1 MAHHT
6 ITPGDSSTVFGTIEQ
21 KGSLTGTDINL
32 WLSLGTPMGILSN
45 IPKHSII
52 TDSSK
57 LIVKVANTM
66 PTAKPLARVFI
77 SGTKNTDFND
87 HDYEETGSKLIGQA
101 SISGGGYNASEGS
114 VTWNKTWENNLSV
127 FLNTSGAEVGK
138 CHLGSSPHIRL
149 HNDYSSWTKEYWC
162 MQAYIYLQYNTPH
175 VVVKTSVND
184 SNRGSVSG
192 ANTYDYNA
200 TNIVIQATP
209 KAGYYLSSWSGAAS
223 GNNTTLKY
231 AASDLID
238 AYDAEKTFTAN
249 FSPQTYTVSFDS
261 MGGSSVN
268 SIQATFNSTYSNLSS
283 VNSPTKDGYEFK
295 GWYTQPNGAGTKVES
310 TTKVTATSNH
320 TLYAYWVGRKY
331 TVSYNGNGSTSGSA
345 SSTTHT
351 YGTSS
356 NLSSGGNLERKYKV
370 TYQYKDN
377 ITSDSEVWVSY
388 SLLGWSK
395 TSNATSA
402 QFALGKSVSTDFLP
416 SKDNDSISLYATW
429 KKNST
434 VLPNPT
440 RKGYDFSGWYN
451 SSGSKIGDGGKDY
464 EPTGNITLIAHWTAR
479 KYTITLNGNGGSSPS
494 SVQVTFDQQYGNF
507 GSSTKNGF
515 EFKGWYTSPYWDTGE
530 EIKPTTIVDKDYD
543 QTFYARWKALEDIN
557 YNNLF
562 SLSSWFNSKSS
573 IASSHTVDYNNI
585 EGSIKL
591 IESNGATDR
600 YTTMSATDKDNTLYV
615 IPVQQKENN
624 NDVVYIFSCE
634 LETNGSGRVMIFN
647 TNSSN
652 NGYVGSSFPLDLD
665 NMTSGTYK
673 QEFTVSGE
681 KIHIRFGT
689 RAANCYTKFSNIRIY
704 KKSIDNNV
712 ALTSKSRDLKT
723 LSSLLVPEKKEGYSF
738 YGWHIDEKLNDNQ
751 VTLEWAQSLTQGTT
765 VYSKILPN
773 KYKIIYDGNG
783 YTGYINENNKVNE
796 KTYTYDKQDNLS
808 PNIYKREYGVTYTLI
823 DESDSNK
830 EEDKAS
836 CPIQNDIAYYTFA
849 NKWMDKDGKTY
860 VDQQLIFNL
869 SSTNNDII
877 TLYAQW
883 NSGSV
888 ILPEPTRKGYT
899 FSGWYKKDGTYIGIN
914 GDEFIPNSNTELIAH
929 WEEHTYTITFNGNSG
944 NGSMYSIVANYSQK
958 ITLPQIGFTKLG
970 YHFTGWITADN
981 GPDEPYKS
989 GNIVSRLTAINND
1002 TIEFVTTWAP
1012 NKYKI
1017 EFVKKEDY
1025 SGDMDILDITY
1036 DDPNDYFP
1044 PNKFSKK
1051 GYIFQGWSTS
1061 SLGNKIDYEVGDEIP
1076 NLSTTENSTVYIYA
1090 VWKTIVYSIVF
1101 DGNGSTSGEMNDI
1114 IDPVSYDEEIQL
1126 PDVRY
1131 EKFGYDFIGWLS
1143 SEGGEIIKQNT
1154 IKNLTDKNEH
1164 RVTLYAQWKQKKYT
1178 IIWEDVADGENR
1190 TTEEYSNTIP
1200 QYSTTPWKSYT
1211 DEMHFIF
1218 VDWDRPIELL
1228 GNEEDGAIIR
1238 YKAIFNSE
1246 KHEHTQTDVIDPIG
1260 ANPGYT
1266 RHTCPLEECGHY
1278 YDDTTTWRV
1287 IFLEYDETELSNEIL
1302 NEFEEIFP
1310 PSSYIPIETSMD
1322 TAEKDYYFNGWTKKP
1337 GYGYDDGNY
1346 IGNSNS
1352 EKWMEGANA
1361 RSNLV
1366 YQATYDYHI
1375 KTYPVSWY
1383 DGDGKLVYYQA
1394 NVPYGEVPTQPS
1406 IIPTKTSTSTEVF
1419 SFEYWKLEGTS
1430 EDGIIQVQGPQN
1442 YYAQFSSGVRTYTVI
1457 WKNPGVEE
1465 PLYIETG
1472 IKFQEKVPK
1481 YEGDPAKLVHPNE
1494 GDPLYTYE
1502 FVGWSTEII
1511 DHIPEDSEQDFP
1523 DDGELPLVT
1532 GDVIYTAVY
1541 KKKYQIYNI
1550 RARILYQDDEIWIN
1564 YEDSYYSDEIYL
1576 NAYFYGKP
1584 AGYTFLQWDD
1594 GNKNIIRKIIVKE
1607 DKDYKAEYIPNY
1619 YTVKWVGYKNNTLK
1633 TEQLPYKTKPDST
1646 EVEQMN
1652 ELKKP
1657 YDDKYHY
1664 EFDSWEIM
1672 RGNVN
1677 EKGEILGD
1685 VIYRAVYKTKEH
1697 QWSATEFNFVIDE
1710 GYAEAKRYCTCE
1722 NCNEW
1727 EEHYDRAVVTLTS
1740 RVLKGEEVSCDKDG
1754 YLTYFASFK
1763 DDWNGLVTKKVV
1775 IKQTGHLWSDTQ
1787 RIGKNYDEKG
1797 WHYKVCLRCNQAEA
1811 GTHNWDEGKVDNSN
1825 ACIDGGVMKFKCQDK
1840 GCDGVYHIGMSP
1852 GEHKDFISTPGREPT
1867 CEENGNKPYKQCTVC
1882 KLYYPEEAD
1891 ANKTSG
1897 KFSNSSFIIKALG
1910 HAYNK
1915 IVHTI
1920 VDENTGEVIDTRADC
1935 TNSGVVRQI
1944 CDHGCGIDRI
1954 INISPRKHNWGE
1966 VMVDRESTCTE
1977 NGVGI
1982 CQCKNTE
1989 TDYHKKCEDIKSV
2002 KLPLKPHTPNIIES
2016 GIPPTCT
2023 EKGESDKIICSVCL
2037 KILQD
2042 AYEIP
2047 ALGHHFISKSLIP
2060 EENTL
2065 RREVL
2070 NVCTRK
2076 GCNHRYGLYFSD

>member
-1 MAHHT
+1 MAERITKVHQMGSFSHESATDWNIMFSNNDIQNVFKALIDDRSCAEIESIQFNLYTNVTCDKGYATVYTTVAFVNSASDGNNSSKRKYVGEIPSYRTDKNPTQSGSFDLTDYFNTSYPFSANGNTGGYNNLCIYFDTTSIWEKSWKITSMDLTVKYKDEHT
-6 ITPGDSSTVFGTIEQ
+6 IKVEVSPSN
-21 KGSLTGTDINL
+21 TGTVTGAGTYTHTH
-32 WLSLGTPMGILSN
+32 SAQLGVTPNNGYHTNYWNKNSS
-45 IPKHSII
+45 KI
-52 TDSSK
+52 TDSDGKNS
-57 LIVKVANTM
+57 ISVKIEGNDTYTAVLQGNQYTVKYNGNGATGGSTTSSTHIYGTASNLRANGFSRSYTVTYDANGGSCNTNSNVATYSFANWNTS
-66 PTAKPLARVFI
+66 ADGK
-77 SGTKNTDFND
+77 GTTYGK
-87 HDYEETGSKLIGQA
+87 QA
-101 SISGGGYNASEGS
+101 SIS
-114 VTWNKTWENNLSV
+114 
-127 FLNTSGAEVGK
+127 
-138 CHLGSSPHIRL
+138 
-149 HNDYSSWTKEYWC
+149 
-162 MQAYIYLQYNTPH
+162 
-175 VVVKTSVND
+175 
-184 SNRGSVSG
+184 
-192 ANTYDYNA
+192 
-200 TNIVIQATP
+200 
-209 KAGYYLSSWSGAAS
+209 
-223 GNNTTLKY
+223 TL
-231 AASDLID
+231 
-238 AYDAEKTFTAN
+238 
-249 FSPQTYTVSFDS
+249 V
-261 MGGSSVN
+261 
-268 SIQATFNSTYSNLSS
+268 
-283 VNSPTKDGYEFK
+283 
-295 GWYTQPNGAGTKVES
+295 
-310 TTKVTATSNH
+310 
-320 TLYAYWVGRKY
+320 
-331 TVSYNGNGSTSGSA
+331 TSGS
-345 SSTTHT
+345 
-351 YGTSS
+351 
-356 NLSSGGNLERKYKV
+356 K
-370 TYQYKDN
+370 
-377 ITSDSEVWVSY
+377 
-388 SLLGWSK
+388 
-395 TSNATSA
+395 
-402 QFALGKSVSTDFLP
+402 
-416 SKDNDSISLYATW
+416 
-429 KKNST
+429 
-434 VLPNPT
+434 
-440 RKGYDFSGWYN
+440 
-451 SSGSKIGDGGKDY
+451 
-464 EPTGNITLIAHWTAR
+464 
-479 KYTITLNGNGGSSPS
+479 
-494 SVQVTFDQQYGNF
+494 
-507 GSSTKNGF
+507 
-515 EFKGWYTSPYWDTGE
+515 
-530 EIKPTTIVDKDYD
+530 
-543 QTFYARWKALEDIN
+543 
-557 YNNLF
+557 
-562 SLSSWFNSKSS
+562 
-573 IASSHTVDYNNI
+573 
-585 EGSIKL
+585 
-591 IESNGATDR
+591 
-600 YTTMSATDKDNTLYV
+600 
-615 IPVQQKENN
+615 
-624 NDVVYIFSCE
+624 
-634 LETNGSGRVMIFN
+634 
-647 TNSSN
+647 
-652 NGYVGSSFPLDLD
+652 
-665 NMTSGTYK
+665 
-673 QEFTVSGE
+673 
-681 KIHIRFGT
+681 
-689 RAANCYTKFSNIRIY
+689 
-704 KKSIDNNV
+704 
-712 ALTSKSRDLKT
+712 
-723 LSSLLVPEKKEGYSF
+723 
-738 YGWHIDEKLNDNQ
+738 
-751 VTLEWAQSLTQGTT
+751 
-765 VYSKILPN
+765 
-773 KYKIIYDGNG
+773 
-783 YTGYINENNKVNE
+783 
-796 KTYTYDKQDNLS
+796 
-808 PNIYKREYGVTYTLI
+808 
-823 DESDSNK
+823 
-830 EEDKAS
+830 
-836 CPIQNDIAYYTFA
+836 
-849 NKWMDKDGKTY
+849 
-860 VDQQLIFNL
+860 
-869 SSTNNDII
+869 

-883 NSGSV
+883 NSASV
-888 ILPEPTRKGYT
+888 TLPTPTRTGYT
-899 FSGWYKKDGTYIGIN
+899 FTGWYTSDNKPIGMGGVSYTPTANITLYAHWKINSYTLQIDPNGGYRVSDNSTAIISVTKDYNTTETISERRRTGYTLTGYTVKRTSDNSTSNIGGATFSFNSSTKEGIFKQGTTDITLTAQWTANSYTIIFDANTGTGLMDNLSMIYDQSKNLPQCTFEKTGYTFQGWSRDKNATSATYSDKQLVPNLATEDGASVTLFAVWKANEYTVVYHGNGETGGSTTTSDHIYDREKELTENGFERIYYVIYNPNKGQCSINTNSAAYEFLGWKDSNENEYSNKEIVLNLTTKKEPFHLYAQWGQKSVTLPIATRIGYTFDGWYTSDNKPIGMG

-929 WEEHTYTITFNGNSG
+929 WEEHTYTIIFNGNSG
-944 NGSMYSIVANYSQK
+944 NGFMQSIVVDYSQE
-958 ITLPQIGFTKLG
+958 IALPEIGFTKLG

-981 GPDEPYKS
+981 RPDEPYKS
-989 GNIVSRLTAINND
+989 GSIISKLTAIDND
-1002 TIEFVTTWAP
+1002 TIEFITTWEP

-1025 SGDMDILDITY
+1025 SGDMDVLDITY
-1036 DDPNDYFP
+1036 DNQNDYFP

-1061 SLGNKIDYEVGDEIP
+1061 SLGNKVDYEVGDEIP

-1090 VWKTIVYSIVF
+1090 VWKPIVYSIAF

-1114 IDPVSYDEEIQL
+1114 IDPILYDEEIQL

-1154 IKNLTDKNEH
+1154 VKNLTDKNDH
-1164 RVTLYAQWKQKKYT
+1164 RVTLYAQWKQRKYT

-1246 KHEHTQTDVIDPIG
+1246 KHEHTQIDVIDPIG

-1278 YDDTTTWRV
+1278 YNDTITWRV

-1310 PSSYIPIETSMD
+1310 PSSYVPIETSMD
-1322 TAEKDYYFNGWTKKP
+1322 TAREDYYFNGWTKKP

-1383 DGDGKLVYYQA
+1383 DGDGKLIYYQA
-1394 NVPYGEVPTQPS
+1394 NVPYGKVPTQPS

-1419 SFEYWKLEGTS
+1419 SFEYWKLEGAS

-1465 PLYIETG
+1465 PLYVETG
-1472 IKFQEKVPK
+1472 IKFKEKIPK

-1523 DDGELPLVT
+1523 DDEELPLVT

-1594 GNKNIIRKIIVKE
+1594 GNKNVIRKIIVEE

-1619 YTVKWVGYKNNTLK
+1619 YTVKWVGYKNNVLK
-1633 TEQLPYKTKPDST
+1633 SEQLPYKTKPDPT
-1646 EVEQMN
+1646 EVEQMD

-1664 EFDSWEIM
+1664 EFDGWEIM
-1672 RGNVN
+1672 RGSVN

-1685 VIYRAVYKTKEH
+1685 VIYRATYKTKEH
-1697 QWSATEFNFVIDE
+1697 QWSETEFNFVIDE

-1722 NCNEW
+1722 DCDEW

-1811 GTHNWDEGKVDNSN
+1811 SVHNWDEGKVDNSN
-1825 ACIDGGVMKFKCQDK
+1825 ACIDGGVKKFKCRDK
-1840 GCDGVYHIGMSP
+1840 GCDGVYHIGMPP
-1852 GEHKDFISTPGREPT
+1852 GKHKDFISTPGREPT
-1867 CEENGNKPYKQCTVC
+1867 CEEDGNKPYKQCIVC
-1882 KLYYPEEAD
+1882 KLYFPEEAD
-1891 ANKTSG
+1891 ANNTPG

-1920 VDENTGEVIDTRADC
+1920 VDENTGEVIDLRADC

-1954 INISPRKHNWGE
+1954 INVPPRKHNWGE
-1966 VMVDRESTCTE
+1966 VRVDRESTCTE

-1982 CQCKNTE
+1982 CQCMNTE
-1989 TDYHKKCEDIKSV
+1989 TDYYKKCEAIKSV
-2002 KLPLKPHTPNIIES
+2002 KLPLKPHVPYIIDS

-2037 KILQD
+2037 NTLQD